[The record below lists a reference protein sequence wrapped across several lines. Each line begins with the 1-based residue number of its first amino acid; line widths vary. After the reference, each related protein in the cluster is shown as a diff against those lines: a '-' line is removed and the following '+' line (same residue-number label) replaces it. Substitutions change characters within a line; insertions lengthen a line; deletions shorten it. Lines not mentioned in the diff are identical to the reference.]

1 MTLTEA
7 YNFQYV
13 TQHKSKPLLLERV
26 KKKKKKPSKLIKFLG
41 TLSCCMHMFHQ
52 MLNILLSLQLIYT
65 VVYKTG

>member
-26 KKKKKKPSKLIKFLG
+26 KKKKRNQAS
-41 TLSCCMHMFHQ
+41 
-52 MLNILLSLQLIYT
+52 LLSFLEH
-65 VVYKTG
+65 